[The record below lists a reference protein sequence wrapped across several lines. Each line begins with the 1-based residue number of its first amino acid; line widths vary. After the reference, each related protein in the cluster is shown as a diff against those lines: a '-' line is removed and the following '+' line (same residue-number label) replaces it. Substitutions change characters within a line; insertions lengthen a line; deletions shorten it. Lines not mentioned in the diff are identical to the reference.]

1 MISQALSFMLLGS
14 FGVALLVLAAAC
26 VPISDPMILGG
37 DHLIWILWLVA
48 PLLATSFLASPSDGL
63 LMKRTPE
70 KNDPKASQQANKCI
84 PGTRT
89 GTFFAFSPC
98 GRSAFFLVL
107 SNSKARGDDSQR

>member
-1 MISQALSFMLLGS
+1 MQNICACVYFPRPIYYRHSTRSQALSFMLLGS
-14 FGVALLVLAAAC
+14 FGVALLVLVAAC

-48 PLLATSFLASPSDGL
+48 PLLATSFLASPSDGS

-84 PGTRT
+84 LGTSTLLATSR
-89 GTFFAFSPC
+89 F
-98 GRSAFFLVL
+98 
-107 SNSKARGDDSQR
+107 